1 MTAPQTR
8 APACAGTRPSRLR
21 HALGLAL
28 TLLATLAPFVAVHA
42 ADQWPSRP
50 IRWIVPYPPG
60 GSTDMLARVV
70 GQKLGEQLGQPVV
83 IENKAG
89 AGGNLGTDFAAKQPA
104 DGYTLVMGNIG
115 PLAINPSLYRDL
127 PYDPVKDLAP
137 VTMLMA
143 VPNLLVVNP
152 ALPVHSVKDLLAYA
166 KRQPAPLGF
175 ATPGAG
181 TSLHL
186 AGELFA
192 SMAGVALTHVPYKGS
207 APGLNDTMAGH
218 VPMMFDNMPSALQ
231 LVKTGK
237 LRALAITS
245 AQRSPQLPEVPTMAE
260 SGLRG
265 YEIAGWFGVL
275 VPAATPRP
283 IVARLDKALQA
294 ILKQPE
300 VRRQLDEMGGIV
312 SGAGPQE
319 FARYIDSE
327 SRKWGQ
333 LVRSAHITVQ

>member
-1 MTAPQTR
+1 M
-8 APACAGTRPSRLR
+8 
-21 HALGLAL
+21 
-28 TLLATLAPFVAVHA
+28 HA

-175 ATPGAG
+175 ATPG
-181 TSLHL
+181 
-186 AGELFA
+186 
-192 SMAGVALTHVPYKGS
+192 P
-207 APGLNDTMAGH
+207 APRSTWPANC
-218 VPMMFDNMPSALQ
+218 SRRW
-231 LVKTGK
+231 
-237 LRALAITS
+237 RAW
-245 AQRSPQLPEVPTMAE
+245 R
-260 SGLRG
+260 
-265 YEIAGWFGVL
+265 
-275 VPAATPRP
+275 
-283 IVARLDKALQA
+283 
-294 ILKQPE
+294 
-300 VRRQLDEMGGIV
+300 
-312 SGAGPQE
+312 
-319 FARYIDSE
+319 
-327 SRKWGQ
+327 
-333 LVRSAHITVQ
+333 

>member
-1 MTAPQTR
+1 MTPTTDGR
-8 APACAGTRPSRLR
+8 AFARSRFLPLHR
-21 HALGLAL
+21 ALGLAL
-28 TLLATLAPFVAVHA
+28 PLLAWLAPLAPA
-42 ADQWPSRP
+42 QASDAWPSRP
-50 IRWIVPYPPG
+50 IRWVVPYPPG

-70 GQKLGEQLGQPVV
+70 GLKLGERLGQPVV
-83 IENKAG
+83 VENKAG
-89 AGGNLGTDFAAKQPA
+89 AGGNLGTDYVAKQPA

-115 PLAINPSLYRDL
+115 PISINPSLYRDL

-137 VTMLMA
+137 VTMLMS

-152 ALPVHSVKDLLAYA
+152 ALPVHSIKELVAYA
-166 KRQPAPLGF
+166 KRQPAPLGY

-186 AGELFA
+186 AGEQFA
-192 SMAGVALTHVPYKGS
+192 AMAGVKLTHVPYKGS

-275 VPAATPRP
+275 VPAATPKP
-283 IVARLDKALQA
+283 IVARLDKELQA
-294 ILKQPE
+294 ILKQPD

-319 FARYIDSE
+319 FGRYIDSE
-327 SRKWGQ
+327 TRKWGQ
-333 LVRSAHITVQ
+333 LVRSADIKIQ